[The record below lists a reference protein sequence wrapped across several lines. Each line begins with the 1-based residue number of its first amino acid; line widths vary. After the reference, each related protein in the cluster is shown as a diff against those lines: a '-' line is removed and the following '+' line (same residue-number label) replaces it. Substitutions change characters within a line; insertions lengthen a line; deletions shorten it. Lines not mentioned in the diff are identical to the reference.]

1 MAERIGIAI
10 FFVLITLFGVRECQ
24 HIERNKA
31 LRKEVAQCN
40 KELTNVLT
48 AAQRTDTIYDTIFE
62 VFYIPKP
69 YPVTS
74 IDTIHDTIT
83 GNFSEI
89 LTTYEDSVPSK
100 DITLFY
106 ALKTSGTLKDLQL
119 SYRLRQQQI
128 VSERIVYK
136 DKEIEV
142 RQRFHLWGGLA
153 FGEGASQAT
162 IAATYDRVGLMYTH
176 DIKHSRPMV
185 GVVFKFR

>member
-10 FFVLITLFGVRECQ
+10 FAALITLIGVRECQ
-24 HIERNKA
+24 HAQDKSTY
-31 LRKEVAQCN
+31 RKEIAQCEKDLN
-40 KELTNVLT
+40 NVLT

-74 IDTIHDTIT
+74 IDTVHDTIT
-83 GNFSEI
+83 GTFGDI
-89 LTTYEDSVPSK
+89 MTTYADSVPSR

-106 ALKTSGTLKDLQL
+106 VLKTSGTLKDLQL

-153 FGEGASQAT
+153 FGQDASQAT
-162 IAATYDRVGLMYTH
+162 FAATYDRVGLMYTH
-176 DIKHSRPMV
+176 DITHSRPMV